1 MGPAVIEIDN
11 ISKSFGEI
19 QAIKKVSLQASNGKI
34 TGLLGPNGAGKS
46 TALRVLY
53 GLLKPDEGRVTVDG
67 TDVFLQRPEAQ
78 RKLGVLPDAHGLYG
92 RLTAREH
99 ISYFGRLH
107 GVAERELETQADEL
121 IRLLDMQSIADRR
134 TEGFSQGERMKV
146 CLARALIHRP
156 GNVVLDEPTNGLDVM
171 TTRKVRELML
181 ELKMRDITVLF
192 SSHLMHEV
200 ARLCDEIIIIAAGTV
215 VAEGTT
221 AEIRSIAGEDNL
233 EDAFVRLSEGE
244 SR

>member
-1 MGPAVIEIDN
+1 MRPAVIEIDN
-11 ISKSFGEI
+11 ISKRFGEI
-19 QAIKKVSLQASNGKI
+19 QAIKEVSLQAPNGKI

-53 GLLKPDEGRVTVDG
+53 GLLKPDEGSVKVDG
-67 TDVFLQRPEAQ
+67 IDVFHQRPEAQ

-92 RLTAREH
+92 RLSTREH

-107 GVAERELETQADEL
+107 GVAENELEQQTDEL

-181 ELKMRDITVLF
+181 ELKQRNITILF

-200 ARLCDEIIIIAAGTV
+200 ARLCDEIIIITSGKV
-215 VAEGTT
+215 VAQGTT
-221 AEIRSIAGEDNL
+221 SEIRSIAGEDNL
-233 EDAFVRLSEGE
+233 EDAFVRLSEGDGP
-244 SR
+244 